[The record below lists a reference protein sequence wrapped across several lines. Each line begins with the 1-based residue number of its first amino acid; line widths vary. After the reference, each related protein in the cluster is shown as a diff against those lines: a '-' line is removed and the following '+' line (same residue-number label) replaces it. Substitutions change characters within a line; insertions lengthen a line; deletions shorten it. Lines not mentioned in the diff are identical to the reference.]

1 MAWLILK
8 LWSPVFFCFFLT
20 GSVFKAGWRDC
31 PAEWYQPSLEKDF
44 SALRTLRNIVN
55 RALNEARSQKQIHS
69 FLEASVTITTDSAEL
84 QSVISSTFAESTVP
98 STNELPSLSNFLL
111 VSQAQLSSTT
121 ETGTEK
127 STDSNSI
134 LTSSKYKDSNVQVS
148 VNMSPF
154 HKCPR
159 CWKHTSDK
167 QDHLCTRCQFVLN
180 QI

>member
-1 MAWLILK
+1 MVTWL
-8 LWSPVFFCFFLT
+8 
-20 GSVFKAGWRDC
+20 
-31 PAEWYQPSLEKDF
+31 
-44 SALRTLRNIVN
+44 NN
-55 RALNEARSQKQIHS
+55 
-69 FLEASVTITTDSAEL
+69 ITTDLAEL
-84 QSVISSTFAESTVP
+84 QSVISSTFTESNVP
-98 STNELPSLSNFLL
+98 STNELPSLSNL
-111 VSQAQLSSTT
+111 SQAQLSSTT